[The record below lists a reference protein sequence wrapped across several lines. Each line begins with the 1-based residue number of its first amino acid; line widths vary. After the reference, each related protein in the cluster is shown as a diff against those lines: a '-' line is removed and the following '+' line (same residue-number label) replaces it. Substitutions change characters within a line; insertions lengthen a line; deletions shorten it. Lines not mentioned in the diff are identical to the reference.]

1 MSGFGTSTTEG
12 GQQFTQV
19 GLSNIGSP
27 LLSILMSDSIVPG
40 SAPSYQLCK
49 DLYTFHFL
57 GAKMAEA
64 PLNMAQSQER
74 EITISAGPETRLI
87 EEFKREWKRLG
98 VVGADVLIHNTMKTA
113 RIYGIA
119 SIAAGTRGG
128 NQGSPLNLETLHK
141 ADLYFNV
148 LDPLNTAGSLVLN
161 QDPNAPDF
169 QKPSQVQ
176 AGGRKW
182 HPSRVVTMMNE
193 QPVYI
198 EWSNSAFGFV
208 GRSVYQ
214 RALFPLKTAIQS
226 MITDD
231 MVVKKVGLLIA
242 KMKQPG
248 SIANNRMFQMLG
260 FKRQQLQGG
269 MTGNVLTIG
278 ETEAIESLNLQN
290 LEGPY
295 KLARDNALKN
305 VATAANMP
313 ARMLDQETLV
323 SGFGEGAE
331 DAKQIARY
339 IDRLRIEMGPLYTF
353 FDMIVQRRAWTPEF
367 YETIRAEYSEY
378 ADVPYETAF
387 YQWANS
393 FTALWP
399 NLLVEP
405 DSEKIKTEDVRFKAV
420 AAMVEVLAPLVQDPT
435 NKTILAEWAAD
446 QTADRREL
454 FTSPLLLDGDAMRAY
469 KPPAAPGGMGGEE
482 EKEPEAQPF
491 AYEE

>member
-1 MSGFGTSTTEG
+1 MSGFGTNTTEG
-12 GQQFTQV
+12 GSQFTQV
-19 GLSNIGSP
+19 GLSNVGSP
-27 LLSILMSDSIVPG
+27 LLDILMSDHIVPG

-49 DLYTFHFL
+49 SIYNFHFL

-87 EEFKREWKRLG
+87 EEFKREWRRIG

-119 SIAAGTRGG
+119 SIAAGTRDGD
-128 NQGSPLNLETLHK
+128 QGSPLNLGTLHK

-176 AGGRKW
+176 ASGRKW

-367 YETIRAEYSEY
+367 YKTIQSAFSEY

-387 YQWANS
+387 YQWSNS

-420 AAMVEVLAPLVQDPT
+420 AAMVEVLAPLVADPE
-435 NKTILAEWAAD
+435 NKATLALWAAD
-446 QTADRREL
+446 QTADRKEL

-469 KPPAAPGGMGGEE
+469 KPPAGAPDGG
-482 EKEPEAQPF
+482 EKEPHAEPF
-491 AYEE
+491 SYTE